1 MGSILKYL
9 WHGGAA
15 IFWLGVL
22 IGIPVLL
29 LPFIMMSG
37 CETTEHEII
46 PSPNKESEAVVLTV
60 NCGATT
66 NWETQVVVR
75 DKSDVDKHNVLI
87 RLDGHPET
95 TEFKVSWRSVDT
107 IEITEFNFE
116 DLLSFHSRNLNGDI
130 ARSIIRPKV
139 N

>member
-1 MGSILKYL
+1 MGPTLKFL

-15 IFWLGVL
+15 IFWLGLL

-29 LPFIMMSG
+29 LPLLMMSG

-46 PSPNKESEAVVLTV
+46 PSPNKESEAAVLIV

-75 DKSDVDKHNVLI
+75 DKSNIDNHNVLI

-95 TEFKVSWRSVDT
+95 TEFNVRWRADNT
-107 IEITEFNFE
+107 IEITEFKFE

-130 ARSIIRPKV
+130 TRSIIRPKV

>member
-1 MGSILKYL
+1 MGPMLKYL

-15 IFWLGVL
+15 IFWLGLL

-29 LPFIMMSG
+29 LPLLMMSG
-37 CETTEHEII
+37 CETTEHEIF

-95 TEFKVSWRSVDT
+95 TKFNVRWSADNT

>member
-1 MGSILKYL
+1 MGPTLKFL

-29 LPFIMMSG
+29 LPLLMMSG
-37 CETTEHEII
+37 CETTEHETF
-46 PSPNKESEAVVLTV
+46 PSPNKESEALVLTV

-87 RLDGHPET
+87 RLDGHPEAT
-95 TEFKVSWRSVDT
+95 KFNVRWSADNT